1 MVSELTSVTVRIYG
15 WDYTLKVEP
24 SQVER
29 AKALAEYLDQ
39 RMQQIAKK
47 SGTADTLKIAIRS
60 AITIIDELFAAQ
72 TELEKLQ
79 QSPQKPSV
87 PQISPEWEEKLHQL
101 SDRIE
106 RELQTL

>member
-1 MVSELTSVTVRIYG
+1 MPSELTSVTVRIYG

-24 SQVER
+24 SEVER
-29 AKALAEYLDQ
+29 AKQLAEYLDQ

-60 AITIIDELFAAQ
+60 AITIIDELFVTQA
-72 TELEKLQ
+72 ELEKLQ
-79 QSPQKPSV
+79 QISQQPSQPQV
-87 PQISPEWEEKLHQL
+87 APEWEEKLHEL
-101 SDRIE
+101 SNRIE

>member
-1 MVSELTSVTVRIYG
+1 MISELTSVTVRIYG

-24 SQVER
+24 SEVER

-39 RMQQIAKK
+39 RMQLIAKK

-60 AITIIDELFAAQ
+60 AITIIDDLFTTRA
-72 TELEKLQ
+72 ELEKLQ
-79 QSPQKPSV
+79 QISQQPSQSQV
-87 PQISPEWEEKLHQL
+87 TPEWEEKLHEL
-101 SDRIE
+101 SNRIE